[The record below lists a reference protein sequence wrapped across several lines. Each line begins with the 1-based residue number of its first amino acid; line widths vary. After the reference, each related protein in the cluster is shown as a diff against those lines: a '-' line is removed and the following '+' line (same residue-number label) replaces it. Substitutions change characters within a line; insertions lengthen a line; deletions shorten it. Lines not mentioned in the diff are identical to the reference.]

1 MSYDWYEMWN
11 FVLIFSV
18 LYLNLN
24 FRFRFNIFFK
34 WEITWSRKK
43 YKTEAYTYKV
53 NPHFLILTIM
63 SFDRPKWLKFAS
75 SHFLP
80 LIRNQSATTTKCVII
95 CLPQP
100 VYDYFLYFQSTKHYI
115 VDWFLLSLN
124 LKRQMLSPNMS
135 CLMSIN
141 TARCMMDLSSGRV
154 SF

>member
-1 MSYDWYEMWN
+1 MWN

-80 LIRNQSATTTKCVII
+80 SIRNQSTTTTKYVII

-100 VYDYFLYFQSTKHYI
+100 VYYYFLYFQSTKKT
-115 VDWFLLSLN
+115 LN
-124 LKRQMLSPNMS
+124 SRQVPSVFEFEKTDVVTKHELPNANQYYPMH
-135 CLMSIN
+135 
-141 TARCMMDLSSGRV
+141 DG
-154 SF
+154 SFVWQSFILVL

>member
-1 MSYDWYEMWN
+1 MWN

-80 LIRNQSATTTKCVII
+80 SIRNQSTTTTKYVII
-95 CLPQP
+95 CLPNLFTTISYTSNP
-100 VYDYFLYFQSTKHYI
+100 PKTLNSRLVPSVFEFGKTDVATKHE
-115 VDWFLLSLN
+115 L
-124 LKRQMLSPNMS
+124 PNANQYCPMH
-135 CLMSIN
+135 
-141 TARCMMDLSSGRV
+141 DG
-154 SF
+154 SFIWQSFILVL